1 MTKIHCHGIPQRIVT
16 DTQSF
21 QLVALI
27 EGAAANTQFITN
39 LQVLGQQRKA
49 LEELRQ
55 KLAALPP
62 AASVEE
68 RAALQAQILQIDSLV
83 TKNVQFMTQHYGY
96 SLDQNYLLNPVFS
109 VLLKKAVDDSGKPI
123 EDETKASIVSE
134 FQTVESYDSFQTLR
148 QRAADIGGDT
158 SKKADYEVL
167 KKELNDRYSFD
178 VDSHYVLQVRKG
190 ALYATVAS

>member
-134 FQTVESYDSFQTLR
+134 FQTVESYDAFQTLR